1 MIHRRFSVFSK
12 VGAKYERLIWKAG
25 VADWQQFLRIREV
38 PGLPAAIYSSV
49 CQQIHEWTEA
59 LQEGNTKF
67 FTAKLDAADHWQL
80 YREFDNSVRYLD
92 IETTGL
98 FPGCAEVTV
107 VGVFDGKDYEALVAG
122 KNLTL
127 INLRRAMEGCKLLV
141 TYYGRNFDVPF
152 LQVTYPALD
161 FRMPH
166 FDLCFTGRRLGLKGG
181 LKAVE
186 KSLGIE
192 RPEEIEHVDGFEA
205 VQLWYQYMSGNKKAL
220 DRLITYN
227 QADTKNL
234 ARIAP
239 VVYEGL
245 CKRYGA

>member
-1 MIHRRFSVFSK
+1 MIRCRFSVFSR
-12 VGAKYERLIWKAG
+12 VGTKYERLIWKAG
-25 VADWQQFLRIREV
+25 VADWQQFLGIGEV
-38 PGLPAAIYSSV
+38 PGLPTTIYNSV

-59 LQEGNTKF
+59 LQERNTKF
-67 FTAKLDAADHWQL
+67 FTTRLAAADHWQL
-80 YREFDNSVRYLD
+80 YREFGNSVCYLD

-98 FPGCAEVTV
+98 FPGCDEVAL
-107 VGVFDGKDYEALVAG
+107 VGVFDGKNYKPLIAG
-122 KNLTL
+122 KNLTSQS
-127 INLRRAMEGCKLLV
+127 LRKALSNCRLLV
-141 TYYGRNFDVPF
+141 TYYGRVFDVPF
-152 LQVTYPALD
+152 LNKAYPAVGWNI
-161 FRMPH
+161 PH

-205 VQLWYQYMSGNKKAL
+205 VRLWYRYMSGDKKAL
-220 DRLITYN
+220 DRLMAYN

-245 CKRYGA
+245 CKRYRA

>member
-1 MIHRRFSVFSK
+1 MIRCRFSVFSR
-12 VGAKYERLIWKAG
+12 VGTKYERLIWKAG
-25 VADWQQFLRIREV
+25 VADWQQFLEIGEV
-38 PGLPAAIYSSV
+38 PGLPATIYNSV

-67 FTAKLDAADHWQL
+67 FTARLAAADHWQL
-80 YREFDNSVRYLD
+80 YREFGNSVRYLD

-98 FPGCAEVTV
+98 FPRCDEVTV
-107 VGVFDGKDYEALVAG
+107 VGVFDGNNYEALVASR
-122 KNLTL
+122 NLTL
-127 INLRRAMEGCKLLV
+127 TNLRRTIKGCKLLV
-141 TYYGRNFDVPF
+141 TYYGRIFDVPF
-152 LQVTYPALD
+152 LQETYPALD
-161 FRMPH
+161 LRVPH

-205 VQLWYQYMSGNKKAL
+205 VRLWYRYMSGNKKAL
-220 DRLITYN
+220 DRLMAYN